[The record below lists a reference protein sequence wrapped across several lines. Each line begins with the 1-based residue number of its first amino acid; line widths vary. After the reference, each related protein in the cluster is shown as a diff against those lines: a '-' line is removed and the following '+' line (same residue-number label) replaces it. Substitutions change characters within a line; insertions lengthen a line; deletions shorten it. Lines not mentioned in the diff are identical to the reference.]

1 MGRVTLRDVAAGC
14 GVSRATVSLVLQDST
29 RVSMDTK
36 ERVRATMR
44 SLGYVYDRRAATLR
58 SQRSMTI
65 GMIVT
70 DVRNPF
76 FAELTMALE
85 NALHDTGYTLLLGYS
100 HDELERQ
107 ARLIGVMS
115 EHRVDGVVLL
125 PASGTPVAALSALVA
140 LEVPHVLV
148 TREIPGYDADYV
160 GVDNVAAG
168 TLVREHLES
177 LGVRSLAFLGG
188 PEPSSAR
195 AERARGLGLEVTP
208 KPRGV
213 RSGPEQPARRV
224 GKRGRWPCDIPTTA
238 EATGG
243 LRAVEL
249 LLDQGPLPDALVAYS
264 DAVAQGV
271 LTGLRARGLT
281 PGRDVAVASFD
292 DTLDARHAAP
302 PLTSVATFPGQVGE
316 QAARL
321 LLRRLAHPEQPSR
334 RILLRPTLEPRASSQ
349 LWTPSHTSPRRRAGQ
364 ECP

>member
-1 MGRVTLRDVAAGC
+1 MGRVTVRDVAAGC
-14 GVSRATVSLVLQDST
+14 GVSRATVSLVLQDSA
-29 RVSMDTK
+29 RVSKDTK

-58 SQRSMTI
+58 SQRSMTV
-65 GMIVT
+65 GLIVT

-76 FAELTMALE
+76 FAELTMGLE
-85 NALHDTGYTLLLGYS
+85 DTLHDTGYTLLLGYS
-100 HDELERQ
+100 HDELDRQ
-107 ARLIGVMS
+107 ARLLEVMS

-125 PASGTPVAALSALVA
+125 PATGTLVSALGALVA
-140 LEVPHVLV
+140 LEIPQVLV
-148 TREIPGYDADYV
+148 TREIPDYDVDCV

-168 TLVREHLES
+168 LLVREHLES

-188 PEPSSAR
+188 PELSSAR
-195 AERARGLGLEVTP
+195 AERARGLGL
-208 KPRGV
+208 KAPRGQPAH
-213 RSGPEQPARRV
+213 RSGAR
-224 GKRGRWPCDIPTTA
+224 GSWWCDIPTTA

-264 DAVAQGV
+264 DAVAHGV

-316 QAARL
+316 QSARL
-321 LLRRLAHPEQPSR
+321 LLNRLAHPEQPSR

-349 LWTPSHTSPRRRAGQ
+349 LWTPPHTSPRRRAGQ
-364 ECP
+364 ERQ